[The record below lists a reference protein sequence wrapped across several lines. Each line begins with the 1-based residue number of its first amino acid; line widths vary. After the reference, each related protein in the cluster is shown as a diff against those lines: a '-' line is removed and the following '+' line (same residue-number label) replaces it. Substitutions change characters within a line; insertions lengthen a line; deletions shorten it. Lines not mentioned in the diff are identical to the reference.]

1 MTAVHWPLPVPGD
14 IVWCRFPEL
23 PKQSPGPKP
32 RPALVLE
39 VVAREDGIEIAVVYG
54 TSQRVDRLSA
64 GEFAITRLGHA
75 AAYKAAGLSHD
86 TKFDFKQ
93 TTRLPWSDEFFA
105 VPPGAPNGQRPL
117 MGTLHASM
125 MKAAAAAH
133 AAERQR

>member
-23 PKQSPGPKP
+23 PKHFPGPKP
-32 RPALVLE
+32 RPALVVE
-39 VVAREDGIEIAVVYG
+39 VVAREDGVEIAVVYG
-54 TSQRVDRLSA
+54 TSHRGDRLSA
-64 GEFAITRLGHA
+64 GEFAITRLGYA

-93 TTRLPWSDEFFA
+93 TARLPWRDKFFA
-105 VPPGAPNGQRPL
+105 VPPRPPNGQRPL
-117 MGTLHASM
+117 MRTLHASL

-133 AAERQR
+133 TAERQR